1 MKKHKTIATVAA
13 GLALSGVTGM
23 GLSAVLASP
32 AGAATPSALAAPSTA
47 APSTAAPS
55 TAGHHPLRA
64 WPRAHRKA
72 VARDTIRISAKAIA
86 VTPKDLVRALRSGQ
100 SIAEVAQAHNV
111 DVQAVVNALVQAGD
125 AQVGRAEPVQAGLDD
140 DRQADVGAHHARGC
154 GGDGVLVAGQA
165 LRAPVAAEDLSGDA
179 ETERGHPLVGQHR
192 DR

>member
-32 AGAATPSALAAPSTA
+32 AGAATPSALA

-125 AQVGRAEPVQAGLDD
+125 AQVGRA
-140 DRQADVGAHHARGC
+140 
-154 GGDGVLVAGQA
+154 
-165 LRAPVAAEDLSGDA
+165 VAAHRLTPAQGDMIEA
-179 ETERGHPLVGQHR
+179 ALPAAVTKIVNHVYGSR
-192 DR
+192 

>member
-125 AQVGRAEPVQAGLDD
+125 AQVGRA
-140 DRQADVGAHHARGC
+140 
-154 GGDGVLVAGQA
+154 
-165 LRAPVAAEDLSGDA
+165 VAAHRLTPAQGDMIEA
-179 ETERGHPLVGQHR
+179 ALPAAVTKIVNHVYGSR
-192 DR
+192 